1 LEKKLFRVEVC
12 LYVMA
17 QDEYEACWAA
27 ANAQFQVFECAA
39 AEAKTVD
46 PGWED
51 AVPYNADDDRT
62 CSEII
67 TQPVRARPSRAKPV
81 PVSRRRTVNPVAT
94 EIDALLKQ
102 FGPLTLVPRSPKR
115 DSQ

>member
-1 LEKKLFRVEVC
+1 LEKRLFRVEVG

-27 ANAQFQVFECAA
+27 TNAQFQVFECAA

-46 PGWED
+46 PCWDD

-62 CSEII
+62 CSEIMSK
-67 TQPVRARPSRAKPV
+67 PVRARRSRAKQGL
-81 PVSRRRTVNPVAT
+81 VSRRRSANPVAT
-94 EIDALLKQ
+94 GIDTLLKQ
-102 FGPLTLVPRSPKR
+102 LGPLTLVSRSPKR